1 MVIGVRD
8 PVPVDESYA
17 VSGAHLHTAP
27 AEFRLAGG
35 VPVCTPAQIVPPVEP
50 PLPVLPSAA
59 DTGDATANVTS
70 IMLIMT
76 IRRRTSPPPRSN

>member
-1 MVIGVRD
+1 MGLRD

-35 VPVCTPAQIVPPVEP
+35 VPVCTPAQIVPPLEP

-59 DTGDATANVTS
+59 NVGDATPIVAPTTKLTMK
-70 IMLIMT
+70 IT
-76 IRRRTSPPPRSN
+76 RRIGPPPRSS